1 MKIRMTHST
10 ALVLQAL
17 ANGCAYGF
25 DIMDNTGLP
34 GGTVYP
40 ALRRMESAG
49 WIVSQWEREGI
60 AQEEGRPARKYY
72 ELTSEGDEALAAAA
86 ERYRVLGLLET
97 QPETKTSP
105 AS

>member
-1 MKIRMTHST
+1 MTTRMTHAT
-10 ALVLQAL
+10 AMVLQAL

-49 WIVSQWEREGI
+49 WIASQWEKEGI
-60 AQEEGRPARKYY
+60 AQTEGRPARKYY
-72 ELTSEGDEALAAAA
+72 EMTPAGKEALAAAA
-86 ERYRVLGLLET
+86 ERYRILGLLEA
-97 QPETKTSP
+97 QPKTKASP
-105 AS
+105 AR

>member
-40 ALRRMESAG
+40 ALRRMESVG
-49 WIVSQWEREGI
+49 WIDSQWEKEGI
-60 AQEEGRPARKYY
+60 AQQEGRPARKYY
-72 ELTSEGDEALAAAA
+72 ELTPEGDEALATAA
-86 ERYRVLGLLET
+86 ERYRILGLMEA
-97 QPETKTSP
+97 QPKTKVSP
-105 AS
+105 AR